1 MISTFQEDLK
11 VGKLYENI
19 VLNKIKRKYPKAHI
33 IDGYCKDWDI
43 FIPYVQYAMNLNCV
57 FLNLQYSIN
66 QKGKPNVKTS
76 KFIFMYHNTLS
87 FLISFF
93 Y

>member
-43 FIPYVQYAMNLNCV
+43 FIPR
-57 FLNLQYSIN
+57 I
-66 QKGKPNVKTS
+66 
-76 KFIFMYHNTLS
+76 HNTRVILVK
-87 FLISFF
+87 
-93 Y
+93 